1 MSESRRAVS
10 LSFKEDIKR
19 SGFEE
24 ALAFNKIGP
33 KVKKLLQAYY
43 VRFIIF
49 SVSLSTTCL
58 WLVNVFNV

>member
-33 KVKKLLQAYY
+33 KAKKLLQAYY

-58 WLVNVFNV
+58 